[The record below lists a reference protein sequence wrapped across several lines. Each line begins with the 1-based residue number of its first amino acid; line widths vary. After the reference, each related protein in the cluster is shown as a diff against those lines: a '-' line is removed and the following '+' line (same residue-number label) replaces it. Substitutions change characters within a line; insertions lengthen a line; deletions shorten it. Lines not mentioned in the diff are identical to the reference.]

1 MNVLKITIIEDEKD
15 HFDLMKQAI
24 KKEFPDAAVH
34 LYKKADLFL
43 ERLKKDD
50 GDLVIADYFLPG
62 MNGLELLEELKRRK
76 VDIPFIMTTG
86 QGDENIAVKA
96 MKLGVFDYIVKSG
109 SFFEL
114 IPEIIRKALNE
125 RELKAKVRQA
135 EDEQKRLQIRLNQA
149 QKMEAIGTL
158 AGGIAHDFNNLL
170 MGIQGR
176 VSLMLIDINSKH
188 RYFEHLK
195 RIEDMIKRGGDL
207 TRQLLGF
214 ARGGKYEVKPT
225 DLNEL
230 IQKTSEMFGRTKK
243 EIRIH
248 IKYQKDIW
256 TVKVDRGQIEQVLLN
271 HYINACE
278 AMSEMESG
286 NLYLETKNVV
296 LDKSYS
302 KPFAVKPGSYVRIS
316 VTDEGAGMDE
326 ETRKRIFEPFFT
338 TKQMGR
344 GTGLGLASAYGI
356 IKNHGG
362 IINAYSEKDKGTTFN
377 IYLPASEK
385 DVIKEKHTHNEVLN
399 GGETILLVDDEDII
413 IDVAREMLR
422 AVGYEVLTAGCG
434 KEAIEVYKKN
444 KDKIDM
450 VVLDMIMPDMGGGEA
465 YDRLKEI
472 NPDIKAL
479 LSSGYSIDG
488 QATRILER
496 GCNGFIQKPFG
507 LEELSQKI
515 RKILDS

>member
-1 MNVLKITIIEDEKD
+1 M
-15 HFDLMKQAI
+15 
-24 KKEFPDAAVH
+24 
-34 LYKKADLFL
+34 
-43 ERLKKDD
+43 
-50 GDLVIADYFLPG
+50 
-62 MNGLELLEELKRRK
+62 
-76 VDIPFIMTTG
+76 
-86 QGDENIAVKA
+86 
-96 MKLGVFDYIVKSG
+96 
-109 SFFEL
+109 
-114 IPEIIRKALNE
+114 
-125 RELKAKVRQA
+125 
-135 EDEQKRLQIRLNQA
+135 
-149 QKMEAIGTL
+149 
-158 AGGIAHDFNNLL
+158 
-170 MGIQGR
+170 
-176 VSLMLIDINSKH
+176 
-188 RYFEHLK
+188 
-195 RIEDMIKRGGDL
+195 
-207 TRQLLGF
+207 
-214 ARGGKYEVKPT
+214 
-225 DLNEL
+225 
-230 IQKTSEMFGRTKK
+230 
-243 EIRIH
+243 
-248 IKYQKDIW
+248 
-256 TVKVDRGQIEQVLLN
+256 DRGQIEQVLLN